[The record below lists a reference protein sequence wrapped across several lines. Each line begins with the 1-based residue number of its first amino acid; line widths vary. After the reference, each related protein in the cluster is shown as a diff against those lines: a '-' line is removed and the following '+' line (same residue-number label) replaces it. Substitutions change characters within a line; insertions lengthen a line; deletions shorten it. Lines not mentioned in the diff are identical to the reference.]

1 MERHNLLFTGGF
13 DSTFRLCQLSRMEG
27 VEVQPVYFKFDDPL
41 GRSNQQK
48 EINAQDAV
56 ISCLRNKSATKAVIL
71 DPIRLSDSDL
81 PYDPDYDDAFNW
93 WRISPFIQAQLRCIG
108 KVPLLFPGIEIAREG
123 PTLKHRQDGYK
134 YGKTRTA
141 LMKHGMKFV
150 DNPDGSVLIDGSHA
164 EPGLDLLYCRFTYPI
179 LGIPETSMAPLIHEW
194 GYEDVFKLTWTC
206 DFNLDHPCGVCHN
219 CETKWDSGLK
229 GFFGPEATRNHM
241 VKLYL
246 EKNNQ
251 KLVDQYFSGS
261 SFNLPDMFT
270 DYVKHGYFYSFNFS
284 PNKSFPLSTRN
295 LLVGLLHQ
303 KSLDIMSFFRLL
315 MNQWEKDHEVN
326 IHAS

>member
-41 GRSNQQK
+41 GRLNQQK

-56 ISCLRNKSATKAVIL
+56 ISCLRNKSATRAVIL
-71 DPIRLSDSDL
+71 NPIRLSDSDL
-81 PYDPDYDDAFNW
+81 PYDPDYDEAFDCW
-93 WRISPFIQAQLRCIG
+93 HTSPFIQSQLRCIG

-123 PTLKHRQDGYK
+123 PTLKHRQEGYI

-141 LMKHGMKFV
+141 LMHHGMKFV

-241 VKLYL
+241 IKLYL
-246 EKNNQ
+246 EKHNLELTQ
-251 KLVDQYFSGS
+251 KFGYLS
-261 SFNLPDMFT
+261 SVGFPELFT
-270 DYVKHGYFYSFNFS
+270 QYVKHNYFLALNFS
-284 PNKSFPLSTRN
+284 PNKSLTVPARN
-295 LLVGLLHQ
+295 FLVGLFHQ
-303 KSLDIMSFFRLL
+303 KSLDIMSFFRSL
-315 MNQWEKDHEVN
+315 MDQWEKDHEVD

>member
-27 VEVQPVYFKFDDPL
+27 VEVQPVYFKFDDLL

-48 EINAQDAV
+48 EIDAQDAV
-56 ISCLRNKSATKAVIL
+56 ISCLRNKSATKAVIFN
-71 DPIRLSDSDL
+71 PIRLSDSDL
-81 PYDPDYDDAFNW
+81 PYDPDYDEAFDFWHN
-93 WRISPFIQAQLRCIG
+93 SHFIQSQLRCIG

-123 PTLKHRQDGYK
+123 PTLKHREEGYI

-141 LMKHGMKFV
+141 LMHHGMKFV

-246 EKNNQ
+246 EKHNQ
-251 KLVDQYFSGS
+251 ELSEKFNFVSSS
-261 SFNLPDMFT
+261 SFPELFT
-270 DYVKHGYFYSFNFS
+270 RYVQHNYFLSLNFS
-284 PNKSFPLSTRN
+284 LNPDLSIEARN
-295 LLVGLLHQ
+295 FLFGLFHQ
-303 KSLDIMSFFRLL
+303 KSLDIMFYFKSL
-315 MNQWEKDHEVN
+315 MNQWEKDHEVD